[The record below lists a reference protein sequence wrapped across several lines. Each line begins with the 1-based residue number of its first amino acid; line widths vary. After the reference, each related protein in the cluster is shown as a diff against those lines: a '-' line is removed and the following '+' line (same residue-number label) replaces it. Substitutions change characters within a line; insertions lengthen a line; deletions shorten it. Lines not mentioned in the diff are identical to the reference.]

1 MVDIVFG
8 QKIKVLFGVFKRIG
22 WLVLIKKNFC
32 FYLNW
37 SIKVITVASIND
49 LILSQNNHKNS
60 PLLVETEGISVS
72 RMSFT
77 LY

>member
-8 QKIKVLFGVFKRIG
+8 QKIKVLFGVFKRID

-60 PLLVETEGISVS
+60 TLLVETEGISVS